1 MLGITFIDHKLLTKV
16 MNSLFFSIG
25 SLSDMQHIELELKQG
40 HLLYKKTNI
49 TVCDA
54 SDSGLIDLVVFI
66 CSEL

>member
-1 MLGITFIDHKLLTKV
+1 M
-16 MNSLFFSIG
+16 FFLSIG
-25 SLSDMQHIELELKQG
+25 SLSDMQPIELELKQG
-40 HLLYKKTNI
+40 HLLYKKTDI